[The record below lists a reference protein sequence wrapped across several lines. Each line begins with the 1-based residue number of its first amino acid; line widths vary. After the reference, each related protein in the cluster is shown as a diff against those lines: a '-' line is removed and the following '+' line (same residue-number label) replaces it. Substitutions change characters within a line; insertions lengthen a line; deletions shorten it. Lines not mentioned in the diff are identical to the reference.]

1 MSNSPHTVKF
11 SAPFSENDFSA
22 ASGAGEIAFGSDV
35 VSLKPFRETLIIF
48 CKNEIYKLVGSSA
61 ADFQVQPITR
71 NIGCISHF
79 TVQEIGGDLVFLAP
93 DGLRTVA
100 GTERIDDIELGTI
113 SKQVQPRLNALTSN
127 QISNLSS
134 HTIKSKSQY
143 RIYFPTTSGTEANMT
158 GLIGVLKRNARTQQ
172 IGWEYADIKG
182 IKPSIAASGFIS
194 DVETVLHG
202 DYDGG
207 FVYKQ
212 ESGGTFDSTNFSAIY
227 RTVDYVMGD
236 VGIRKNMQRVIINY
250 LGTGTVKDVDLNV
263 EYDYGDILQPSPAV
277 YDLKDPA
284 GTAFYGGGTYGSS
297 TYNASVYTP
306 LYRQSVEGS
315 GFAVAL
321 KFSDTSTNPTYTLKG
336 FGLEFTPGG
345 RM

>member
-1 MSNSPHTVKF
+1 
-11 SAPFSENDFSA
+11 
-22 ASGAGEIAFGSDV
+22 
-35 VSLKPFRETLIIF
+35 
-48 CKNEIYKLVGSSA
+48 
-61 ADFQVQPITR
+61 
-71 NIGCISHF
+71 
-79 TVQEIGGDLVFLAP
+79 
-93 DGLRTVA
+93 
-100 GTERIDDIELGTI
+100 
-113 SKQVQPRLNALTSN
+113 
-127 QISNLSS
+127 
-134 HTIKSKSQY
+134 
-143 RIYFPTTSGTEANMT
+143 MT

-212 ESGGTFDSTNFSAIY
+212 ESGGTFDSTNFSSIY

-263 EYDYGDILQPSPAV
+263 EYDYGDVLQPSPAV